1 MPPKIITFLSPHE
14 MTSNAISLDL
24 AAASHALLKC
34 YALRADGRLTALAK
48 LGYKI
53 QSKEHV
59 KTFSTLN
66 LAKYA
71 PSHLNMLLPTAASTR
86 TISLQSPPSP

>member
-66 LAKYA
+66 LA
-71 PSHLNMLLPTAASTR
+71 
-86 TISLQSPPSP
+86 